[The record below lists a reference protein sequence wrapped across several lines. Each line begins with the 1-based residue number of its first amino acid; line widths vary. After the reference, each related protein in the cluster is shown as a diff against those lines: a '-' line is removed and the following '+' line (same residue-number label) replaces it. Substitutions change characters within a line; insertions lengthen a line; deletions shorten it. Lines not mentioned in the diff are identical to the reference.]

1 MESVPALSL
10 AERDRR
16 WGLARELMRRT
27 GVDAL
32 IVYGDREA
40 GAPAA
45 FNVDGYFTNDRL
57 GSIVLFVRD
66 EAPTVLT
73 FASMMIADHLQARY
87 RGDTQWIEPDLR
99 RSRTEYQLPGDRP
112 QRLAPPGGG
121 GDRSGGGGSGVL
133 GSGAADLAGIRLG
146 SARLGGST
154 PRTYRRHLHVTGAD
168 RVRNITPRS
177 CAAMTIK
184 AAATVDID
192 VISADAPESPASE
205 YENEPVPP
213 HSRRSLLSV
222 AAVWLGFPMILTCA
236 VFGGLIVYSLG
247 FWRGMLAI
255 ALGNAVLTAYVGA
268 LSYLAGKTGKNFG
281 LTAIETFGRGGYR
294 VVCGFLATVVIGW
307 FAFQTGLTGS
317 VLATCAG
324 WDARW
329 TALAAGV
336 GYVAV
341 TLVGIRA
348 LSAIGLIAAPLYLLL
363 GITAIVL
370 ALRDSTIS
378 DAVEYRGGAGVA
390 AMSMGAAVTLVVA
403 CFIDSGT
410 MTADFTRWSRNGR
423 QGFWASVAAFP
434 IGNCAA
440 MVVGGVIVALGAA
453 RSPATDGG
461 NFLGTL
467 IDTGGWLVPVSIV
480 FVFVNL
486 GSVCT
491 HCLYNGAVGW
501 SQLTGHTMRLL
512 AVLLGAAG
520 VLLAVLGVWSHFEQW
535 LTLLGVVV
543 PPIGTVLILDQLVLP
558 RFGIAV
564 RDAAIRWESFG
575 AWAAG
580 AASALAAH
588 LWAPQLSDALTG
600 IAAAALVYLAAARGA
615 RRGLPA

>member
-1 MESVPALSL
+1 
-10 AERDRR
+10 
-16 WGLARELMRRT
+16 
-27 GVDAL
+27 
-32 IVYGDREA
+32 
-40 GAPAA
+40 
-45 FNVDGYFTNDRL
+45 
-57 GSIVLFVRD
+57 
-66 EAPTVLT
+66 
-73 FASMMIADHLQARY
+73 
-87 RGDTQWIEPDLR
+87 
-99 RSRTEYQLPGDRP
+99 
-112 QRLAPPGGG
+112 
-121 GDRSGGGGSGVL
+121 
-133 GSGAADLAGIRLG
+133 
-146 SARLGGST
+146 
-154 PRTYRRHLHVTGAD
+154 
-168 RVRNITPRS
+168 
-177 CAAMTIK
+177 MTIK

-192 VISADAPESPASE
+192 VIAADAPESPASE

-281 LTAIETFGRGGYR
+281 LIAIGTFGRDGYR

-378 DAVEYRGGAGVA
+378 AAVEYRGGAGVA

-403 CFIDSGT
+403 CFSDSGT

-423 QGFWASVAAFP
+423 QGFWASFAAFP

-564 RDAAIRWESFG
+564 RDAVIRWESFG

-580 AASALAAH
+580 AVSALAAH

-600 IAAAALVYLAAARGA
+600 IATAALVYLAAARGA
-615 RRGLPA
+615 RRGVPA